1 MKIPVG
7 VDTSDFAQKVDLTT
21 LKSDVDKLDL
31 DKLVPAPVDL
41 DKLSEVVKNDV
52 FKKYIYNAKIN
63 DIEDKIPGITNLAA
77 NTSLAKINEV
87 KIKIP
92 NVTNLTTTTITT
104 YTAAEN
110 KKSDHSKY
118 ITTLELNKL
127 AAESFAARLTQV
139 NLASKSYIAN
149 FLKKTDFDDKIKN
162 LNKNVTSNKTKNV
175 LAENKLN
182 ELSKKFKAIPTKGL
196 TKDLINGYKILNDAK
211 MFFFRNISKLFGIY
225 TN

>member
-1 MKIPVG
+1 MKN
-7 VDTSDFAQKVDLTT
+7 K
-21 LKSDVDKLDL
+21 VDKLDL

-196 TKDLINGYKILNDAK
+196 TKDLTNGYKILNDAK

>member
-1 MKIPVG
+1 MKN
-7 VDTSDFAQKVDLTT
+7 K
-21 LKSDVDKLDL
+21 VDKLDL

>member
-1 MKIPVG
+1 MK
-7 VDTSDFAQKVDLTT
+7 SKVD
-21 LKSDVDKLDL
+21 KFDVDKL
-31 DKLVPAPVDL
+31 VPVPVDL
-41 DKLSEVVKNDV
+41 GTLSEVVKNDV

>member
-1 MKIPVG
+1 MKNK
-7 VDTSDFAQKVDLTT
+7 A
-21 LKSDVDKLDL
+21 DKLDL

>member
-1 MKIPVG
+1 MKN
-7 VDTSDFAQKVDLTT
+7 K
-21 LKSDVDKLDL
+21 VDKLDL

-118 ITTLELNKL
+118 ITALELNKL